1 MWLMYNLN
9 KRGHYINMNEFY
21 RNIYDALIMLN
32 GLEKDLNIRHFSPNE
47 LKVFYTIVT
56 QSTFNEAGSN
66 ISEIVD
72 HSGMSRST
80 VYKTL
85 KKLSNEG
92 IINLNQSED
101 DGRES
106 LITLVGNT

>member
-1 MWLMYNLN
+1 
-9 KRGHYINMNEFY
+9 MNEFY
-21 RNIYDALIMLN
+21 RNISDALIMLD
-32 GLEKDLNIRHFSPNE
+32 GLEKDLNIRHFTPNE
-47 LKVFYTIVT
+47 LKVFYTIIT
-56 QSTFNEAGSN
+56 QSAVNQAGSN

-92 IINLNQSED
+92 IINLKQSEE

-106 LITLVGNT
+106 LVTLVGNS

>member
-1 MWLMYNLN
+1 
-9 KRGHYINMNEFY
+9 MNEFY
-21 RNIYDALIMLN
+21 RNIFDALIMLD
-32 GLEKDLNIRHFSPNE
+32 GLEKDLNIRHFTPNE

-56 QSTFNEAGSN
+56 QSAVNQAGSN

-92 IINLNQSED
+92 IINLKQSEE

-106 LITLVGNT
+106 LVTLVGNS

>member
-1 MWLMYNLN
+1 
-9 KRGHYINMNEFY
+9 MNEFY
-21 RNIYDALIMLN
+21 RNIFDALIMLD

-47 LKVFYTIVT
+47 LRVFYTIVT
-56 QSTFNEAGSN
+56 QNALNEGDSN
-66 ISEIVD
+66 ISEIVNR
-72 HSGMSRST
+72 SGMSRST

-92 IINLNQSED
+92 IINLTQSED

-106 LITLVGNT
+106 LITLVANS

>member
-1 MWLMYNLN
+1 MYNL
-9 KRGHYINMNEFY
+9 KRGDYINMNEFY

-47 LKVFYTIVT
+47 LKVFYTIVR

-92 IINLNQSED
+92 IINLSQSED

>member
-1 MWLMYNLN
+1 
-9 KRGHYINMNEFY
+9 MNEFY
-21 RNIYDALIMLN
+21 RSISDALIMLD
-32 GLEKDLNIRHFSPNE
+32 GLEKDLNIRHFTPNE

-56 QSTFNEAGSN
+56 QSAVNQAGSN

-92 IINLNQSED
+92 IIILNQSEE

-106 LITLVGNT
+106 LVTLVGNS

>member
-1 MWLMYNLN
+1 M
-9 KRGHYINMNEFY
+9 KEFY
-21 RNIYDALIMLN
+21 RNISDALIMLD

-47 LKVFYTIVT
+47 LRVFYTIVT
-56 QSTFNEAGSN
+56 QNALNEGNSN
-66 ISEIVD
+66 ISEIVNR
-72 HSGMSRST
+72 SGMSRST

-92 IINLNQSED
+92 IINLTQSED

-106 LITLVGNT
+106 LITLVGNS

>member
-1 MWLMYNLN
+1 
-9 KRGHYINMNEFY
+9 MNEFY
-21 RNIYDALIMLN
+21 RNISDALIMLD
-32 GLEKDLNIRHFSPNE
+32 GLESDLNIRHFTPNE

-56 QSTFNEAGSN
+56 QSAVNQAGSN

-80 VYKTL
+80 VYKTQ

-92 IINLNQSED
+92 IINLNQSEE

-106 LITLVGNT
+106 LVTLVGNS

>member
-1 MWLMYNLN
+1 
-9 KRGHYINMNEFY
+9 MNEFY
-21 RNIYDALIMLN
+21 RNISDALIMLD

-56 QSTFNEAGSN
+56 QSAVNQAGSN

-92 IINLNQSED
+92 IINLKQSEE

-106 LITLVGNT
+106 LVTLVGNS

>member
-1 MWLMYNLN
+1 MYNFI
-9 KRGHYINMNEFY
+9 KQSYYVNMNEFY
-21 RNIYDALIMLN
+21 RNIFDALIMLD

-56 QSTFNEAGSN
+56 QNALNEGDSN
-66 ISEIVD
+66 ISEIVNC
-72 HSGMSRST
+72 SGMSRST

-85 KKLSNEG
+85 KKLSHEG
-92 IINLNQSED
+92 IINLTQSED

-106 LITLVGNT
+106 LITLVGNS

>member
-1 MWLMYNLN
+1 
-9 KRGHYINMNEFY
+9 MNEFY
-21 RNIYDALIMLN
+21 RNISDALIMLD
-32 GLEKDLNIRHFSPNE
+32 GLEKDLNIRHFTPNE

-56 QSTFNEAGSN
+56 QSAVNQAGSN

-72 HSGMSRST
+72 NSGMSRST

-92 IINLNQSED
+92 IINLNQSEE

-106 LITLVGNT
+106 LVTLVGNS

>member
-1 MWLMYNLN
+1 
-9 KRGHYINMNEFY
+9 MNEFY
-21 RNIYDALIMLN
+21 TNISDALIMLD
-32 GLEKDLNIRHFSPNE
+32 GLEKDLNIRHFTPNE

-56 QSTFNEAGSN
+56 QSAVNQAGSN

-92 IINLNQSED
+92 IINLKQSEE

-106 LITLVGNT
+106 LVTLVGNS

>member
-1 MWLMYNLN
+1 
-9 KRGHYINMNEFY
+9 MNEFY
-21 RNIYDALIMLN
+21 RNIFDALIMLD

-47 LKVFYTIVT
+47 LRVFYTIVT
-56 QSTFNEAGSN
+56 QNTLNEGDSN
-66 ISEIVD
+66 ISEIVNR
-72 HSGMSRST
+72 SGMSRST

-92 IINLNQSED
+92 IINLTQSED

-106 LITLVGNT
+106 LITLVSNS

>member
-1 MWLMYNLN
+1 MYNFI
-9 KRGHYINMNEFY
+9 KQSYYVNMNEFY
-21 RNIYDALIMLN
+21 RNIFDALIMLD

-56 QSTFNEAGSN
+56 QNALNEGDSN
-66 ISEIVD
+66 ISEIVNR
-72 HSGMSRST
+72 SGMSRST

-92 IINLNQSED
+92 IINLTQSED

-106 LITLVGNT
+106 LITLVGNS

>member
-1 MWLMYNLN
+1 
-9 KRGHYINMNEFY
+9 MNEFY
-21 RNIYDALIMLN
+21 RNISDALIMLD
-32 GLEKDLNIRHFSPNE
+32 GLEKDLNIRHFTPNE

-56 QSTFNEAGSN
+56 QSAVNQAGSN

-92 IINLNQSED
+92 IINLKQSEE

-106 LITLVGNT
+106 LVTLVGNS

>member
-1 MWLMYNLN
+1 
-9 KRGHYINMNEFY
+9 MNEFY
-21 RNIYDALIMLN
+21 RNISDALIMLD

-47 LKVFYTIVT
+47 LRVFYTIVT
-56 QSTFNEAGSN
+56 QNALNKGDSN
-66 ISEIVD
+66 ISEIVNC
-72 HSGMSRST
+72 SGMSRST

-92 IINLNQSED
+92 IINLTQSED

-106 LITLVGNT
+106 LITLVGNS

>member
-1 MWLMYNLN
+1 
-9 KRGHYINMNEFY
+9 MNEFY
-21 RNIYDALIMLN
+21 RNISDALIMLD
-32 GLEKDLNIRHFSPNE
+32 GLEKDLNIRHFTPNE

-56 QSTFNEAGSN
+56 QSAVNQAGSN

-92 IINLNQSED
+92 IIILNQSEE

-106 LITLVGNT
+106 LVTLVGNS

>member
-1 MWLMYNLN
+1 
-9 KRGHYINMNEFY
+9 MNEFY
-21 RNIYDALIMLN
+21 RNISDALIMLD
-32 GLEKDLNIRHFSPNE
+32 GLERDLNIRHFTPNE

-56 QSTFNEAGSN
+56 QSAVNQAGSN

-72 HSGMSRST
+72 SSGMSRST

-92 IINLNQSED
+92 IINLNQSEE

-106 LITLVGNT
+106 LVTLVSNS

>member
-1 MWLMYNLN
+1 
-9 KRGHYINMNEFY
+9 MNEFY
-21 RNIYDALIMLN
+21 RNIFDALIMLD

-47 LKVFYTIVT
+47 LRIFYTIVT
-56 QSTFNEAGSN
+56 QNALNEGDSN
-66 ISEIVD
+66 ISEIVNR
-72 HSGMSRST
+72 SGMSRST

-92 IINLNQSED
+92 IINLTQSED

-106 LITLVGNT
+106 LITLVGNS

>member
-1 MWLMYNLN
+1 M
-9 KRGHYINMNEFY
+9 KEFY
-21 RNIYDALIMLN
+21 RNISDALSMLD
-32 GLEKDLNIRHFSPNE
+32 GLEQDLNIRHFTPNE

-56 QSTFNEAGSN
+56 QSAFNQAGSN

-92 IINLNQSED
+92 IINLKQSEE

-106 LITLVGNT
+106 LVTLVGNS